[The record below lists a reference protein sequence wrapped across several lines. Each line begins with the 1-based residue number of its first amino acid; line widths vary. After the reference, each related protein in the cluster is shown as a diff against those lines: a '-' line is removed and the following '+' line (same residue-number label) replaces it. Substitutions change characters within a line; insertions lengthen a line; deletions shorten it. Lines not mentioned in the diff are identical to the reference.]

1 MYVDHGEMELTND
14 SEDNVTEK
22 SVEDN
27 FKQFR
32 AYLEQNVQTVDL
44 IAFFTLFERGKSL
57 IILKDCLSICTE
69 S

>member
-1 MYVDHGEMELTND
+1 MELTND